1 MRTRA
6 LEKNELELIF
16 YYIKNG
22 GSRGDIKIR
31 GNFQIYLIC
40 LIQLNTGLRIGDVL
54 NLRVKDIITGKLN
67 VIEQKTG
74 KIQNRKINEDI
85 IEIIRVYC
93 NRKFLSED
101 DNIFSFSIRWVQKF
115 LKKVSFCAE
124 INNFSTHSFRKTYA
138 HMQYT
143 NNKYNIELVRR
154 LLNHSSV
161 IVTQKYLGVT
171 DSEVE
176 NASRGFKIIF

>member
-85 IEIIRVYC
+85 IEIIRIYC

-101 DNIFSFSIRWVQKF
+101 DNIFNFSIRWVQKDGY
-115 LKKVSFCAE
+115 K
-124 INNFSTHSFRKTYA
+124 NF
-138 HMQYT
+138 
-143 NNKYNIELVRR
+143 
-154 LLNHSSV
+154 
-161 IVTQKYLGVT
+161 
-171 DSEVE
+171 
-176 NASRGFKIIF
+176 